1 MGEHPLGGKW
11 EKGWD
16 EICGMEDLGAG
27 HDLCVK
33 FKKDL
38 AEILVRDFLLMSKP
52 VLGLSPCGGIIILC
66 HLSCLGFLNFLSCL

>member
-16 EICGMEDLGAG
+16 EICGMEDWGAG

-38 AEILVRDFLLMSKP
+38 AEILVRDFFLMSKP
-52 VLGLSPCGGIIILC
+52 VLGLFPRGEISNSCY
-66 HLSCLGFLNFLSCL
+66 LSCLVF

>member
-16 EICGMEDLGAG
+16 EQCGMEDLGAG
-27 HDLCVK
+27 NDLCVK

-38 AEILVRDFLLMSKP
+38 AEIWLETF
-52 VLGLSPCGGIIILC
+52 
-66 HLSCLGFLNFLSCL
+66 F

>member
-1 MGEHPLGGKW
+1 VGEHPLGGKW

-16 EICGMEDLGAG
+16 EQCGMEDLGAG
-27 HDLCVK
+27 NDLCVK

-52 VLGLSPCGGIIILC
+52 VLGLFPRGEISNSCY
-66 HLSCLGFLNFLSCL
+66 LSCLVF